1 MKIKQRVS
9 HVLLALMLVLASVPL
24 GTTSAVS
31 AQEEMINVVF
41 KVFLQLEGQEANEQG
56 QISYD
61 VLNSDKTEYLY
72 QYRSQEPPAESL
84 QLAEGNYYFRL
95 YDGGGFTR
103 DGVEILPE
111 KVLQTISNQTD
122 EDKAED
128 KTERSLE
135 EVGQVVTQG
144 DGTKVYEVPFSVFA
158 GPTLV
163 NGDTVEIKI
172 HLADQASIDTN
183 KNEEQPETPETDP
196 AVGSILFTVLD
207 QEGVA
212 VPGVGI
218 SVAENELITS
228 DTGEA
233 SIGDLPVQDYTYRV
247 TSLPEGYSGA
257 TEGVV
262 TLSGDQQVAPV
273 IYITKDAPQVGD
285 VRFEVKDQNETAFA
299 NVTLVIEGQEVTTDE
314 NGVAIVT
321 GLPLGTFN
329 YSVAGTAA
337 YSETYGE
344 VTVGEGEMLEPVI
357 VNRIAQKANAT
368 FTVVDGDGTAVA
380 GAVINIDDQQ
390 ITTNEEGYASIE
402 LALGDYEY
410 SLADLP
416 EGYSGEASGLVT
428 VGSEGTSTTIEITKE
443 AQQGTVLFD
452 VHDQNGAPV
461 EAVTLTIEGQEVTT
475 NSEGQVVTA
484 EFPVGTLTYAVP
496 GTEAYGETYGEVTV
510 SAGEQVTET
519 VLVNLVPDTGNVT
532 FKVLDDAGA
541 AVVGAVIN
549 IAEQQITT
557 NEEGSASLTDLPVG
571 DYSYSITSL
580 PEGYTGTAEGTVT
593 VSTEAGE
600 AISLAV
606 EKAPEVGTA
615 AIKVVDQNEAA
626 VVGAVILVGEQEYT
640 TNEEGRA
647 VIEGLLVGE
656 HTYQLTTLPDGYSIE
671 EGAGTGTVNVTTSE
685 TASATITVTKV
696 PQVGSASIKVID
708 QNESAV
714 EGAVITV
721 AEQEFTT
728 NAEGVAAISELSVG
742 DKTYTLTSLPEGY
755 SGEESGTLTVVANET
770 ASATITVTKA
780 PQVGSASIKV
790 IDQNESAVEGAII
803 TVAEQEFTTNA
814 EGVAAISELSVGDK
828 TYTLTRLPEG
838 YSGEGSGTFTVV
850 ANETAS
856 ATITVTKA
864 PQVGSASIKVIDQNE
879 AAVEGAV
886 ITVAEQEFTTNAEGV
901 AAISELSVGDKT
913 YTLTSLPEGYSGE
926 GSGSFTVV
934 ANETAGATITVTK
947 APQTGTAS
955 FTVVDQND
963 TKIEGIV
970 VTINEQTATTNAE
983 GVAQIADLAAGDYT
997 YSITTLPEGYSGDVS
1012 GTLTIVAGETASET
1026 LSITRDPRYGNVTLT
1041 VKDQEDKAVVGAVI
1055 RLNEQEFTTNENGE
1069 AIILELQ
1076 AGKDYTYQL
1085 VSLPEAYSG
1094 EAEGTVTINQ
1104 DETAQAAI
1112 TVNRIVAKGQLTVV
1126 VKDQTEAPVE
1136 GAVIQLV
1143 EGTEATTNAEGQA
1156 VFNEIAPKTYN
1167 VTIKQLPDRY
1177 SHELGARELG
1187 AREVVI
1193 AEGASETLALN
1204 VQRAITKRAI
1214 TLRVLDQEDKAVENA
1229 TVVLNEQTQTT
1240 NAEGRVAFKDLT
1252 PKVYTYQITEL
1263 PEGYQGAHEG
1273 EVTLTE
1279 AEDLAQDIRVE
1290 RIIEPGTA
1298 TITVVNQDD
1307 GQPVENAT
1315 VKFGGLTQTTDSSGQ
1330 TTFTS
1335 LEPGNYYYMVTE
1347 VPTTYQLIEG
1357 AEEQRAEI
1365 AEAQNFEATLEV
1377 DKKPEVGQI
1386 DIKIVNTANQ
1396 AIEGVTIKI
1405 GDQEVTTNAQGV
1417 ASFTNLAPGDYT
1429 FEATKAPEGY
1439 LLETVNATITVQAS
1453 QTVTQSFVLEKE
1465 AEESSSETSEESEES
1480 EPDESEVEQAT
1491 QRFVDEATGVEVLV
1505 NPADAGNIVK
1515 LQVTK
1520 VPLPLNPEPAA
1531 LRNMNADVYQVT
1543 LIGKDNQPVQLT
1555 RVAQVKLPTQPV
1567 TSQLRV
1573 LRVSGENTSSL
1584 TFSLFNQKVNF
1595 STQELGQFAI
1605 VYGAKAAESESSSES
1620 ETTSESSDSTTVSVS
1635 KTTDVEQNLPNTG
1648 EIKNLW
1654 YITLGILLALLGVL
1668 LVIRNRKAE

>member
-72 QYRSQEPPAESL
+72 QYRSQEPPAERL

-122 EDKAED
+122 EDKAAD

-172 HLADQASIDTN
+172 HLADQASIEAN
-183 KNEEQPETPETDP
+183 KNEDESETPEPDP

-218 SVAENELITS
+218 SVADNELITS

-233 SIGDLPVQDYTYRV
+233 SIGDLPVQDYTDRV

-285 VRFEVKDQNETAFA
+285 VRFEVRDQNETAFA

-321 GLPLGTFN
+321 GLPFGTFN

-368 FTVVDGDGTAVA
+368 FMVVDGDGTAVV
-380 GAVINIDDQQ
+380 GAVINIADQQ
-390 ITTNEEGYASIE
+390 ITTNEEGRASIE
-402 LALGDYEY
+402 LAFGDYDY
-410 SLADLP
+410 SLAALP

-428 VGSEGTSTTIEITKE
+428 VGSEVTSTTIEITKE

-452 VHDQNGAPV
+452 VHDQNGVPV

-475 NSEGQVVTA
+475 NSEGEVVTA
-484 EFPVGTLTYAVP
+484 ELPVGTLTYAVP
-496 GTEAYGETYGEVTV
+496 GTDAYGETYGEVTV

-519 VLVNLVPDTGNVT
+519 VLVNLVPDTGSVT

-571 DYSYSITSL
+571 DYYYTIASL
-580 PEGYTGTAEGTVT
+580 PEGYTGAAEGTVT

-600 AISLAV
+600 VVSIAV
-606 EKAPEVGTA
+606 ERAPEVGTA
-615 AIKVVDQNEAA
+615 AIKVVDQNESA
-626 VVGAVILVGEQEYT
+626 VVGALILVGEQEYT

-656 HTYQLTTLPDGYSIE
+656 HTYQLTTLPDGYWME
-671 EGAGTGTVNVTTSE
+671 EGASKGTVNVTTS
-685 TASATITVTKV
+685 
-696 PQVGSASIKVID
+696 
-708 QNESAV
+708 
-714 EGAVITV
+714 
-721 AEQEFTT
+721 
-728 NAEGVAAISELSVG
+728 
-742 DKTYTLTSLPEGY
+742 
-755 SGEESGTLTVVANET
+755 
-770 ASATITVTKA
+770 
-780 PQVGSASIKV
+780 
-790 IDQNESAVEGAII
+790 
-803 TVAEQEFTTNA
+803 
-814 EGVAAISELSVGDK
+814 
-828 TYTLTRLPEG
+828 
-838 YSGEGSGTFTVV
+838 
-850 ANETAS
+850 ETAS

-913 YTLTSLPEGYSGE
+913 YTLTSLPEGYSGD
-926 GSGSFTVV
+926 GSGTLTVV

-963 TKIEGIV
+963 TKIEGVV

-997 YSITTLPEGYSGDVS
+997 YRITTLPEGYSADVA

-1085 VSLPEAYSG
+1085 VSLPEGYSG
-1094 EAEGTVTINQ
+1094 EAEGTVTISQ

-1136 GAVIQLV
+1136 GAVIQLA

-1167 VTIKQLPDRY
+1167 VTLKQLPDRY
-1177 SHELGARELG
+1177 SHELGAQ
-1187 AREVVI
+1187 EVVI

-1252 PKVYTYQITEL
+1252 PKVYTYHISEL
-1263 PEGYQGAHEG
+1263 PEGYHGAHEG

-1279 AEDLAQDIRVE
+1279 AEDLAQDLRVE

-1315 VKFGGLTQTTDSSGQ
+1315 VKFGGLTQTTDSNGQ

-1439 LLETVNATITVQAS
+1439 LLKTVNATITVQAN
-1453 QTVTQSFVLEKE
+1453 QTVTQTFVLEKE

-1491 QRFVDEATGVEVLV
+1491 QRYVDEATGVEVLV

-1584 TFSLFNQKVNF
+1584 TFSLYNQKVNF

-1668 LVIRNRKAE
+1668 LVIRNRRAE

>member
-1 MKIKQRVS
+1 M
-9 HVLLALMLVLASVPL
+9 
-24 GTTSAVS
+24 
-31 AQEEMINVVF
+31 
-41 KVFLQLEGQEANEQG
+41 
-56 QISYD
+56 
-61 VLNSDKTEYLY
+61 
-72 QYRSQEPPAESL
+72 
-84 QLAEGNYYFRL
+84 
-95 YDGGGFTR
+95 
-103 DGVEILPE
+103 
-111 KVLQTISNQTD
+111 
-122 EDKAED
+122 
-128 KTERSLE
+128 
-135 EVGQVVTQG
+135 
-144 DGTKVYEVPFSVFA
+144 
-158 GPTLV
+158 
-163 NGDTVEIKI
+163 
-172 HLADQASIDTN
+172 
-183 KNEEQPETPETDP
+183 
-196 AVGSILFTVLD
+196 
-207 QEGVA
+207 
-212 VPGVGI
+212 
-218 SVAENELITS
+218 
-228 DTGEA
+228 
-233 SIGDLPVQDYTYRV
+233 
-247 TSLPEGYSGA
+247 
-257 TEGVV
+257 
-262 TLSGDQQVAPV
+262 
-273 IYITKDAPQVGD
+273 
-285 VRFEVKDQNETAFA
+285 
-299 NVTLVIEGQEVTTDE
+299 
-314 NGVAIVT
+314 
-321 GLPLGTFN
+321 
-329 YSVAGTAA
+329 
-337 YSETYGE
+337 
-344 VTVGEGEMLEPVI
+344 
-357 VNRIAQKANAT
+357 
-368 FTVVDGDGTAVA
+368 
-380 GAVINIDDQQ
+380 
-390 ITTNEEGYASIE
+390 
-402 LALGDYEY
+402 
-410 SLADLP
+410 
-416 EGYSGEASGLVT
+416 
-428 VGSEGTSTTIEITKE
+428 
-443 AQQGTVLFD
+443 
-452 VHDQNGAPV
+452 
-461 EAVTLTIEGQEVTT
+461 
-475 NSEGQVVTA
+475 
-484 EFPVGTLTYAVP
+484 
-496 GTEAYGETYGEVTV
+496 
-510 SAGEQVTET
+510 
-519 VLVNLVPDTGNVT
+519 
-532 FKVLDDAGA
+532 
-541 AVVGAVIN
+541 
-549 IAEQQITT
+549 
-557 NEEGSASLTDLPVG
+557 
-571 DYSYSITSL
+571 
-580 PEGYTGTAEGTVT
+580 
-593 VSTEAGE
+593 
-600 AISLAV
+600 
-606 EKAPEVGTA
+606 
-615 AIKVVDQNEAA
+615 
-626 VVGAVILVGEQEYT
+626 
-640 TNEEGRA
+640 
-647 VIEGLLVGE
+647 
-656 HTYQLTTLPDGYSIE
+656 
-671 EGAGTGTVNVTTSE
+671 NVTTS
-685 TASATITVTKV
+685 
-696 PQVGSASIKVID
+696 
-708 QNESAV
+708 
-714 EGAVITV
+714 
-721 AEQEFTT
+721 
-728 NAEGVAAISELSVG
+728 
-742 DKTYTLTSLPEGY
+742 
-755 SGEESGTLTVVANET
+755 
-770 ASATITVTKA
+770 
-780 PQVGSASIKV
+780 
-790 IDQNESAVEGAII
+790 
-803 TVAEQEFTTNA
+803 
-814 EGVAAISELSVGDK
+814 
-828 TYTLTRLPEG
+828 
-838 YSGEGSGTFTVV
+838 
-850 ANETAS
+850 ETAS

-926 GSGSFTVV
+926 GSGTFTVV
-934 ANETAGATITVTK
+934 ANETASATITVTE
-947 APQTGTAS
+947 APQVGTAS

-963 TKIEGIV
+963 TKIEGVV

-997 YSITTLPEGYSGDVS
+997 YRITTLPEGYSGDVS
-1012 GTLTIVAGETASET
+1012 GTSTIVAGETASET

-1085 VSLPEAYSG
+1085 VSLPEGYSG

-1177 SHELGARELG
+1177 SHELGAQ
-1187 AREVVI
+1187 EVVI

-1240 NAEGRVAFKDLT
+1240 NSEGRVVFKDLT

-1263 PEGYQGAHEG
+1263 PEGYQGAYEG

-1298 TITVVNQDD
+1298 TITVVNQND

-1315 VKFGGLTQTTDSSGQ
+1315 VKFGGLTQTTDSNGQ
-1330 TTFTS
+1330 TTFAS
-1335 LEPGNYYYMVTE
+1335 LEPGNYYYRVTE

-1429 FEATKAPEGY
+1429 FEVTKAPEGY
-1439 LLETVNATITVQAS
+1439 LLKTVNATITVQAN
-1453 QTVTQSFVLEKE
+1453 QTVTQTFVLEKE
-1465 AEESSSETSEESEES
+1465 AEELSRATSEESEES
-1480 EPDESEVEQAT
+1480 EPDESEVAQAT

-1573 LRVSGENTSSL
+1573 LRVTGENTSSL
-1584 TFSLFNQKVNF
+1584 TFSLYNQKVNF